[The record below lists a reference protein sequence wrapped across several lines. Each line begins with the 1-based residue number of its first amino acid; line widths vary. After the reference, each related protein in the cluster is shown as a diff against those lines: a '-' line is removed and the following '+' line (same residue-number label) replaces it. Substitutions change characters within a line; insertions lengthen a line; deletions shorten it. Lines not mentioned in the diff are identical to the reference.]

1 MLKLVLIVFIT
12 GLLISTTILML
23 GNFRNK
29 EFVEFLN
36 LIVQSNKRVN
46 LVGSNILIMRS
57 ILNIAN
63 GYESLSNSISTDRF
77 NLYKSI

>member
-1 MLKLVLIVFIT
+1 
-12 GLLISTTILML
+12 ML